1 MADSLGGLFVARVLM
16 GMGLAAGLMAPLTC
30 YRTRFSDAMQLRA
43 NSWMLMSGSL
53 GMLAST
59 LPVQWLLPVWGW
71 RGLFWT
77 IAALLVVAMVV
88 IARVVPRDELPD
100 APSTQAPAGGYGT
113 IVLHPAFVRNA
124 PAGFFIYGGLIAV
137 QTLWAGPW
145 LTRVAGL
152 TPQQGAV
159 GLFVINLSMLFAFM
173 AWGAFMP
180 RLVQRGWRAH
190 TIMVIGL
197 PASLLLMAWIVL
209 SPEPAGAWT
218 WAAWCVSCTFVSLGQ
233 PSVGQAF
240 PKEQAGR
247 ALSAFNLVIFSGV
260 FAVQWLVGLGID
272 LGRSLGLSEGAAF
285 RATLAV
291 FLVCCALAYAWLVL
305 FRQQL
310 ARPASPPAGD
320 RAP

>member
-1 MADSLGGLFVARVLM
+1 
-16 GMGLAAGLMAPLTC
+16 
-30 YRTRFSDAMQLRA
+30 
-43 NSWMLMSGSL
+43 
-53 GMLAST
+53 
-59 LPVQWLLPVWGW
+59 
-71 RGLFWT
+71 
-77 IAALLVVAMVV
+77 
-88 IARVVPRDELPD
+88 
-100 APSTQAPAGGYGT
+100 
-113 IVLHPAFVRNA
+113 
-124 PAGFFIYGGLIAV
+124 
-137 QTLWAGPW
+137 
-145 LTRVAGL
+145 VAGL